1 MYLFWVLIWSHAITI
16 MTLERLYESAATCS
30 TSNTTP
36 LHSATTMTTIMT
48 TNVSVVLTPL
58 TLVNKGQVNPESVF
72 RTGQSM
78 ASMRVNVT
86 GSLQL
91 HGLEKLV
98 ILLELTEIT
107 LYIIWRR
114 VYAF

>member
-1 MYLFWVLIWSHAITI
+1 MD
-16 MTLERLYESAATCS
+16 
-30 TSNTTP
+30 
-36 LHSATTMTTIMT
+36 
-48 TNVSVVLTPL
+48 SVVLTPL

-86 GSLQL
+86 GFLQL

-98 ILLELTEIT
+98 ILLELAEIT
-107 LYIIWRR
+107 FVLYGDVCMLSNPTRNHLPGAITSHLRC
-114 VYAF
+114 